1 MKKKKGS
8 SRKLLPFLNSSAF
21 KGGVMMNKK
30 DIKIGIILLI
40 FSVIN
45 YNIIIPYYVKGHT
58 LSGLSPTFFPK
69 LATIFLGIF
78 SLALILSR
86 WDSIRNKKEKE
97 DNKGKKKE
105 VGIVSY
111 ISYRVLITIT
121 IMSIYL
127 ILFKQLGFL
136 WATPPILV
144 LLMFLFGMP
153 NFKHILFFCI
163 TTTVILLLLFEK
175 GLKIPLN

>member
-1 MKKKKGS
+1 
-8 SRKLLPFLNSSAF
+8 
-21 KGGVMMNKK
+21 MMNKK

-40 FSVIN
+40 FSVIV
-45 YNIIIPYYVKGHT
+45 YNIIIPYYVKGHA

-86 WDSIRNKKEKE
+86 WYSIRNKKEKE
-97 DNKGKKKE
+97 DDKGKKKE

-111 ISYRVLITIT
+111 SSYRVLITII

-127 ILFKQLGFL
+127 ILFKQIGFL
-136 WATPPILV
+136 WATPPMLA
-144 LLMFLFGMP
+144 LLMFFFGMP
-153 NFKHILFFCI
+153 SFKRILFFCI
-163 TTTVILLLLFEK
+163 TTTVFLFFLFEK

>member
-1 MKKKKGS
+1 MVNDEK
-8 SRKLLPFLNSSAF
+8 
-21 KGGVMMNKK
+21 KK

-45 YNIIIPYYVKGHT
+45 YNIIIPYYVKGRT

-78 SLALILSR
+78 SLTLILSR
-86 WDSIRNKKEKE
+86 WYSIRNKKEKE
-97 DNKGKKKE
+97 DDKGKKKE

-111 ISYRVLITIT
+111 RSYRVLITIT

-127 ILFKQLGFL
+127 ILFKQIGFL
-136 WATPPILV
+136 WATPPMLA
-144 LLMFLFGMP
+144 LLMFFFGMP
-153 NFKHILFFCI
+153 SFKRILFFCI
-163 TTTVILLLLFEK
+163 TTTVFLFFLFEK

>member
-1 MKKKKGS
+1 
-8 SRKLLPFLNSSAF
+8 
-21 KGGVMMNKK
+21 MNNERKK

-45 YNIIIPYYVKGHT
+45 YNIIIPNYVKGRT
-58 LSGLSPTFFPK
+58 FSGLSPIFFPK

-86 WDSIRNKKEKE
+86 WYSIRNKKEKE

-105 VGIVSY
+105 VGIVSHR
-111 ISYRVLITIT
+111 SYRVLITIT

-127 ILFKQLGFL
+127 ILFKQIGFL
-136 WATPPILV
+136 WATPPILAI
-144 LLMFLFGMP
+144 LMFFFGMTS
-153 NFKHILFFCI
+153 FKRILFFCI
-163 TTTVILLLLFEK
+163 ITTVVLFFLFEK
-175 GLKIPLN
+175 GLRIPLH

>member
-1 MKKKKGS
+1 MVNDEK
-8 SRKLLPFLNSSAF
+8 
-21 KGGVMMNKK
+21 KK

-45 YNIIIPYYVKGHT
+45 YNIIIPYYVKGRT
-58 LSGLSPTFFPK
+58 LSGLSPIFFPK

-78 SLALILSR
+78 SLTLILSR
-86 WDSIRNKKEKE
+86 WYSIRNKKEKE

-111 ISYRVLITIT
+111 RSYRVLTTIT

-127 ILFKQLGFL
+127 ILFKQIGFL
-136 WATPPILV
+136 WATPPMLA
-144 LLMFLFGMP
+144 LLMFFFGMP
-153 NFKHILFFCI
+153 SFKRILFFCI
-163 TTTVILLLLFEK
+163 TTTVFLFFLFEK
-175 GLKIPLN
+175 GLRIPLN

>member
-1 MKKKKGS
+1 
-8 SRKLLPFLNSSAF
+8 
-21 KGGVMMNKK
+21 MMNDERKK
-30 DIKIGIILLI
+30 NIKVGIILFT

-45 YNIIIPYYVKGHT
+45 YNIIIPNYVKGRT

-69 LATIFLGIF
+69 LATIFLGIL

-86 WDSIRNKKEKE
+86 WYSIRNKKEKE
-97 DNKGKKKE
+97 DNKGEKKE
-105 VGIVSY
+105 VGVVSY
-111 ISYRVLITIT
+111 RSYRVLITIT
-121 IMSIYL
+121 IMFIYL

-136 WATPPILV
+136 WATPPMLA
-144 LLMFLFGMP
+144 LLMFLFGMS

-163 TTTVILLLLFEK
+163 TTTVILFLLFEK

>member
-1 MKKKKGS
+1 
-8 SRKLLPFLNSSAF
+8 
-21 KGGVMMNKK
+21 MNDERKK

-45 YNIIIPYYVKGHT
+45 YNIIIPYYVKGRT
-58 LSGLSPTFFPK
+58 LSGLSPIFFPK
-69 LATIFLGIF
+69 LATFFLGIF
-78 SLALILSR
+78 SLTLILSR
-86 WDSIRNKKEKE
+86 WYSIRNKKEKE

-111 ISYRVLITIT
+111 RSYRVLITIT

-127 ILFKQLGFL
+127 ILFKQIGFL
-136 WATPPILV
+136 WATPPMLA
-144 LLMFLFGMP
+144 LLMFFFGMP
-153 NFKHILFFCI
+153 SFKRILFFCI
-163 TTTVILLLLFEK
+163 TTTVFLFFLFEK

>member
-1 MKKKKGS
+1 
-8 SRKLLPFLNSSAF
+8 
-21 KGGVMMNKK
+21 MMNKK

-45 YNIIIPYYVKGHT
+45 YNIIIPYFVKGRT
-58 LSGLSPTFFPK
+58 FSGLSPIFFPK
-69 LATIFLGIF
+69 LATIFLGSL

-86 WDSIRNKKEKE
+86 WYSIRNKKEKE

-111 ISYRVLITIT
+111 KSYRVLITIT
-121 IMSIYL
+121 IISIYL

-144 LLMFLFGMP
+144 LLMFLFGMSS
-153 NFKHILFFCI
+153 FKRILFFCI
-163 TTTVILLLLFEK
+163 ITTGFLFFLFEK

>member
-1 MKKKKGS
+1 MVNDEK
-8 SRKLLPFLNSSAF
+8 
-21 KGGVMMNKK
+21 KK

-45 YNIIIPYYVKGHT
+45 YNIIIPYYVKGRT
-58 LSGLSPTFFPK
+58 LSGLSPIFFPK

-78 SLALILSR
+78 SLTLILSR
-86 WDSIRNKKEKE
+86 WHSIRNKKEKE

-111 ISYRVLITIT
+111 RSYRVLITIT

-127 ILFKQLGFL
+127 ILFKQIGFL
-136 WATPPILV
+136 WATPPMLA
-144 LLMFLFGMP
+144 LLMFFFGMP
-153 NFKHILFFCI
+153 SFKRILFFCI
-163 TTTVILLLLFEK
+163 TTTVFLFFLFEK

>member
-1 MKKKKGS
+1 
-8 SRKLLPFLNSSAF
+8 
-21 KGGVMMNKK
+21 MMNKK

-45 YNIIIPYYVKGHT
+45 YNIIIPRYVKGRT
-58 LSGLSPTFFPK
+58 LSGLSPIFFPK

-78 SLALILSR
+78 SLTLILSR
-86 WDSIRNKKEKE
+86 WYSIRNKKEKE

-111 ISYRVLITIT
+111 RSYRVLITIT

-127 ILFKQLGFL
+127 ILFKQIGFL
-136 WATPPILV
+136 WATPPMLA
-144 LLMFLFGMP
+144 LLMFFFGMP
-153 NFKHILFFCI
+153 SFKRILFFCI
-163 TTTVILLLLFEK
+163 TTTVFLFFLFEK

>member
-1 MKKKKGS
+1 MVNDEK
-8 SRKLLPFLNSSAF
+8 
-21 KGGVMMNKK
+21 KK

-45 YNIIIPYYVKGHT
+45 YNIIIPYYVKGRT
-58 LSGLSPTFFPK
+58 LSGLSPIFFPK
-69 LATIFLGIF
+69 WASIFLGIF
-78 SLALILSR
+78 SLTLILSR
-86 WDSIRNKKEKE
+86 WYSIRNKKEKE

-111 ISYRVLITIT
+111 RSYRVLITII

-127 ILFKQLGFL
+127 ILFKQIGFL
-136 WATPPILV
+136 WATPPMLA
-144 LLMFLFGMP
+144 LLMFFFGMP
-153 NFKHILFFCI
+153 SFKRILFFCI
-163 TTTVILLLLFEK
+163 TTTVFLFFLFEK

>member
-45 YNIIIPYYVKGHT
+45 YNTIIPCYVKGHT

-69 LATIFLGIF
+69 LVTIFLGIF
-78 SLALILSR
+78 SLALILSS
-86 WDSIRNKKEKE
+86 WYSIRNKKEKE
-97 DNKGKKKE
+97 DNKREKKE
-105 VGIVSY
+105 VGIL
-111 ISYRVLITIT
+111 SYRSYRILINIT
-121 IMSIYL
+121 IMSIYF
-127 ILFKQLGFL
+127 ILFEQIGFL
-136 WATPPILV
+136 WATPPILA
-144 LLMFLFGMP
+144 LLMFFFGAP
-153 NFKHILFFCI
+153 NFKYILFFCI
-163 TTTVILLLLFEK
+163 TTTVILFLLFEK
-175 GLKIPLN
+175 GLKIPLD